1 VQGAGITELGGAVR
15 TLDLPD
21 PPGLEPGG
29 VLIEVRAA
37 GVANWDDFVRT
48 GRWDVG
54 ASPPM
59 ALGVE
64 ASGVVRSVGSA
75 VSRFRTGDDVLT
87 HAVPLRQG
95 TWAQLFVAPE
105 EQVSRKP
112 AGMSFE
118 EAAVFPVPALTAAEV
133 LSRTLMLKAGEP
145 LLVNGGGGITGGLLV
160 AVGAQMG
167 ASVIATADPR
177 SADRLLRYGAAAVLD
192 YHRPDWP
199 AEVRRVAGGQ
209 VPVAVNA
216 VGGGAPGLLPLV
228 ADGGRLATI
237 TNEPIQGARGISVGG
252 FFVSPDGALLERQ
265 VTSFVERGLSIPV
278 AAVYG
283 LAEAGA
289 ALTAAVGGRPGGAIV
304 VDPRR

>member
-1 VQGAGITELGGAVR
+1 MQAAGITELGGAVR
-15 TLDLPD
+15 TLELPD
-21 PPGLEPGG
+21 PADLEPDG

-64 ASGVVRSVGSA
+64 ASGVVRSVGTA
-75 VSRFRTGDDVLT
+75 VSRFRAGDEVLT

-133 LSRTLMLKAGEP
+133 LSQTLMLKAGEP
-145 LLVNGGGGITGGLLV
+145 LLVNGGGGITGGMLV
-160 AVGAQMG
+160 AVGARMG

-199 AEVRRVAGGQ
+199 AEVGRLAGGR

-216 VGGGAPGLLPLV
+216 VVGRAPDLLPLV

-237 TNEPIQGARGISVGG
+237 TNEPI
-252 FFVSPDGALLERQ
+252 
-265 VTSFVERGLSIPV
+265 
-278 AAVYG
+278 
-283 LAEAGA
+283 
-289 ALTAAVGGRPGGAIV
+289 GRRTRHQRWRVLRESGRSAP
-304 VDPRR
+304 